1 MKRVKAYTIMELTV
15 GMLIAALVITMAYTV
30 FNIVALSFSEF
41 TKKHDH
47 LASLLR
53 LDELLRRDM
62 RISNDLRGNGNDL
75 YMFVD
80 TSIVHYSFVP
90 KQVIRHALR
99 TDTFDVNTDH
109 VEMRF
114 EKQLLQ
120 SEYSNG
126 DSLNRI
132 DELSF
137 MINDSKQTVPYHYH
151 KIYSAVNLINNQ
163 HASY

>member
-15 GMLIAALVITMAYTV
+15 GMLIAALVITMTYTV
-30 FNIVALSFSEF
+30 FNIVSLSFSEF

-62 RISNDLRGNGNDL
+62 RISKDLRGSGNDL
-75 YMFVD
+75 YIFVD
-80 TSIVHYSFVP
+80 TSVIHYSFVP
-90 KQVIRHALR
+90 KRVIRQALR
-99 TDTFDVNTDH
+99 TDTFNINSDH
-109 VEMRF
+109 IEMRF

-126 DSLNRI
+126 DSLKRI
-132 DELSF
+132 DEVSF
-137 MINDSKQTVPYHYH
+137 LINDGKQSVPYHYH
-151 KIYSAVNLINNQ
+151 KIYSAVNLINN
-163 HASY
+163 